1 MRALLGLAGLLLALA
16 VVGVLL
22 KKQLAPVQTLA
33 PGGTNQRSRP
43 VQQSVQQAVE
53 AAVQAPRPVS
63 DDQ

>member
-22 KKQLAPVQTLA
+22 KKQLAPVQAAA
-33 PGGTNQRSRP
+33 PGGTTQPSRP
-43 VQQSVQQAVE
+43 VQQSYQQAVE
-53 AAVQAPRPVS
+53 AAVQAPRPVP

>member
-1 MRALLGLAGLLLALA
+1 MRALLGLASLLLALA

-22 KKQLAPVQTLA
+22 KKQLATVQTPA
-33 PGGTNQRSRP
+33 SGGTTPASRP
-43 VQQSVQQAVE
+43 VQQSYQQAVE